1 MQYWASIMDLNPTTT
16 PFTLEL
22 MALAYTFGS
31 AITQPCKHTL
41 GCPRPESYSPSV
53 QPVINPR
60 RFGAFPSG
68 HAMEAFMTARLLQ
81 LVSNQ
86 KAPQLPGG
94 KDKEPRLEQQLQRL
108 AMRIADNRIVA
119 GVHFPIDST
128 AGRMLGETLATYIA
142 YRCGNRGEQVVDRA
156 EVQRKPKGEDGKV
169 VVSWLHPFNRHD
181 ALDKKTERRS
191 VLPRQRWNTAGCRSP
206 SMDSRFEREIVSP
219 LVVE

>member
-1 MQYWASIMDLNPTTT
+1 MVLDATALREERLQELITQIGIPVQYWASIMDLNPTTT

-142 YRCGNRGEQVVDRA
+142 YRCGNRASKSWIARKFNGS
-156 EVQRKPKGEDGKV
+156 QRE
-169 VVSWLHPFNRHD
+169 R
-181 ALDKKTERRS
+181 TER
-191 VLPRQRWNTAGCRSP
+191 L
-206 SMDSRFEREIVSP
+206 
-219 LVVE
+219 